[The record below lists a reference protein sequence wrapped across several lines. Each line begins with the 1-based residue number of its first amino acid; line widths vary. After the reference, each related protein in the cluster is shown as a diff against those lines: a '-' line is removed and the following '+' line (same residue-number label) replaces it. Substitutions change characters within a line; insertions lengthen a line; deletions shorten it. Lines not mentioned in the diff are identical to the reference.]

1 MAIRYQKTDAGRDE
15 IRARTQELS
24 RPARTL
30 LLIIDASKSG
40 DEWLAMV
47 NGVAAADLARLLDA
61 GLVETVG
68 GQAASPAAA
77 GATAAPAASTE
88 PDLQQALQYFTYRE
102 LYDRLTAEA
111 RPRLGLIK
119 GYKWVLDIEKCR
131 DVDEIRALT
140 FRFVDEIRSVQGE
153 KAARDFCRELGAQR

>member
-1 MAIRYQKTDAGRDE
+1 MADRFQKTDAGRDE
-15 IRARTQELS
+15 IRARAHDLS

-30 LLIIDASKSG
+30 LLIIDASKTG

-47 NGVAAADLARLLDA
+47 NGVVAADLARLLDA
-61 GLVETVG
+61 GLIAPAG
-68 GQAASPAAA
+68 GAPAPAAAAAASPK
-77 GATAAPAASTE
+77 GPT
-88 PDLQQALQYFTYRE
+88 LQEALQYFTYRE

-111 RPRLGLIK
+111 RPRFGLIK

-140 FRFVDEIRSVQGE
+140 LRFVDELRAAQGD
-153 KAARDFCRELGAQR
+153 KAARDFCRELGAEG

>member
-1 MAIRYQKTDAGRDE
+1 MMAERYQKTDAGRDE
-15 IRARTQELS
+15 IRARAHDLS

-30 LLIIDASKSG
+30 LLIIDASKTG

-47 NGVAAADLARLLDA
+47 NGVVATDLARLLEA
-61 GLVETVG
+61 GLIAPAG
-68 GQAASPAAA
+68 GSAPAAA
-77 GATAAPAASTE
+77 APPAAPKG
-88 PDLQQALQYFTYRE
+88 PNLQEALQYFTYRE

-111 RPRLGLIK
+111 RPRFGLIK

-140 FRFVDEIRSVQGE
+140 YRFVEEVRSVQGD
-153 KAARDFCRELGAQR
+153 KAARDFCRELGAES

>member
-15 IRARTQELS
+15 IRARAHDLS

-30 LLIIDASKSG
+30 LLIIDASKTG

-47 NGVAAADLARLLDA
+47 NGVVAADLARLLEA
-61 GLVETVG
+61 GLIAVAG
-68 GQAASPAAA
+68 GSAPAAA
-77 GATAAPAASTE
+77 APSAAPAA
-88 PDLQQALQYFTYRE
+88 PKGPNLQEALQYFTYRE

-111 RPRLGLIK
+111 RPRFGLIK

-140 FRFVDEIRSVQGE
+140 YRFIEEIRGVQGD
-153 KAARDFCRELGAQR
+153 KAARDFCRELGAES

>member
-1 MAIRYQKTDAGRDE
+1 MAVRYQKTDAGRDE
-15 IRARTQELS
+15 IRARAHELS

-47 NGVAAADLARLLDA
+47 NGVVAADLARLLEN
-61 GLVETVG
+61 GLIEPAG
-68 GQAASPAAA
+68 GQAV
-77 GATAAPAASTE
+77 AAPAAAAPAGPSLVE
-88 PDLQQALQYFTYRE
+88 ALQYHTYRE

-119 GYKWVLDIEKCR
+119 GYKWVLEIEKCR
-131 DVDEIRALT
+131 DADEIRAVAL
-140 FRFVDEIRSVQGE
+140 RFVEEIRNVQGD
-153 KAARDFCRELGAQR
+153 KAARDFARELGAAV